1 MNELAALGLI
11 LLFALLAG
19 HLTKAV
25 RVPEITGYILA
36 GVALGPSAL
45 GWLTHETLTGLEV
58 FSEVA
63 LGLILFS
70 IGSVFEISRMVRLGR
85 SVARVVM
92 FEASGTA
99 LLMTAGMLVIGQP
112 WQVALM
118 LGAVAIETGAA
129 STVMVLRECNARGP
143 FSEMLTAVL
152 GLNNIACLVAFAL
165 VTGVLDFSTGLQSS
179 SFARAFFDAAFPAI
193 WQFAGSAALGYL
205 IGIVLAA
212 WASRAYEEGERLIL
226 LVGAMLLCVGVS
238 SILNVSGLIASLAV
252 GATMVN
258 LSSTSR
264 HMYDLL
270 SRTDPPLYAIFFV
283 IAGADLDLAALPAM
297 GAAGVVYVLCRAA
310 GKLGGA
316 RLSAQH
322 ADVPART
329 GMALLAHAGLAVGL
343 MFAINQRF
351 PELAPAVNPIVL
363 SAVVIYEIIGPLG
376 VRWML
381 NRCEIGPVSASP

>member
-1 MNELAALGLI
+1 
-11 LLFALLAG
+11 
-19 HLTKAV
+19 
-25 RVPEITGYILA
+25 
-36 GVALGPSAL
+36 
-45 GWLTHETLTGLEV
+45 
-58 FSEVA
+58 
-63 LGLILFS
+63 
-70 IGSVFEISRMVRLGR
+70 
-85 SVARVVM
+85 
-92 FEASGTA
+92 
-99 LLMTAGMLVIGQP
+99 
-112 WQVALM
+112 
-118 LGAVAIETGAA
+118 
-129 STVMVLRECNARGP
+129 
-143 FSEMLTAVL
+143 
-152 GLNNIACLVAFAL
+152 
-165 VTGVLDFSTGLQSS
+165 
-179 SFARAFFDAAFPAI
+179 
-193 WQFAGSAALGYL
+193 
-205 IGIVLAA
+205 VLAA